1 MFNPK
6 EEIKKLKIENRSFIN
21 GQFLETNY
29 DYKKHSPIENIELP
43 PLNICL
49 EKEINL
55 AVNKAKKAYKIWKDY
70 TFEERKKI
78 ILKLANLIEEN
89 KKELALLDTIET
101 GRSIKNMYFDSLPKA
116 IEAMRWF
123 AEAVDKYLDYA
134 LTPERH
140 RIVQIV
146 KNPIGVVGIITP
158 WNDPLVVSFWKLTPA
173 LLMGNSV
180 VLKPAEQSSF
190 SILKVAKLAKEAGIP
205 DGIFNVVLGDG
216 KTGELIARHNDIRAL
231 YFTGSS
237 EVGKKLLVYSGES
250 NMKKVYLECGG
261 KGAFILTPNYK
272 DLNSAA
278 KILAKNIFYNQ
289 GQICSS
295 PSRLIIH
302 KNIKEKFLDLLLKE
316 SQKYIPS
323 NPLSLDSEV
332 GYISS
337 KEQFKRVEEYIKIGL
352 EEAKV
357 ISYPKEKENAF
368 TPTIFEVDKDSKLA
382 KEEIFGPVLVVIE
395 YEDIEEAIEIA
406 NNTKY
411 GLASAVFSDDINE
424 AFYVAR
430 EVEVGLMHINTYDS
444 ETNQVP
450 FGGVKESGIGRDK
463 SIFVFDEYSETKT
476 IWTYI
481 K

>member
-6 EEIKKLKIENRSFIN
+6 EEIKNLQIENRSFIGGEFVKSDN
-21 GQFLETNY
+21 L
-29 DYKKHSPIENIELP
+29 YKKYSPIENITLP
-43 PLNICL
+43 PLYKCL
-49 EKEINL
+49 EKEVNS
-55 AVNKAKKAYKIWKDY
+55 AVKKAKEAYKIWKDY

-78 ILKLANLIEEN
+78 ILKLADLVEKNR
-89 KKELALLDTIET
+89 KELALLDTLET
-101 GRSIKNMYFDSLPKA
+101 GRSIKNMYFDSIPKA
-116 IEAMRWF
+116 VEAMRWF

-140 RIVQIV
+140 RVVQIV

-158 WNDPLVVSFWKLTPA
+158 WNDPLVVGFWKLTPA
-173 LLMGNSV
+173 LLMGNAV
-180 VLKPAEQSSF
+180 IYKPAEQSSF
-190 SILKVAKLAKEAGIP
+190 SILKVAALAKEAGIP
-205 DGIFNVVLGDG
+205 DGVFNVVLGDG
-216 KTGELIARHNDIRAL
+216 KTGELIAKHNDIRAL

-237 EVGKKLLVYSGES
+237 EVGKKLLVYAGES

-261 KGAFILTPNYK
+261 KGAFILTDHYN
-272 DLNSAA
+272 DLERAA

-289 GQICSS
+289 GQICSA
-295 PSRLIIH
+295 PSRLIVH
-302 KNIKEKFLDLLLKE
+302 KSIKDKFLDLLLKE
-316 SQKYIPS
+316 SVKYTPS
-323 NPLSLDSEV
+323 DPLSLESEV
-332 GYISS
+332 GLISS
-337 KEQFKRVEEYIKIGL
+337 NEQFKRVEKYIKIGL

-357 ISYPKEKENAF
+357 ISHPKIKENAF
-368 TPTIFEVDKDSKLA
+368 SPAVFEVDKNSKLA

-395 YEDIEEAIEIA
+395 YENIDDAIETA

-430 EVEVGLMHINTYDS
+430 EVEVGLIHINTYDA

-463 SIFVFDEYSETKT
+463 SLFVFDEYSETKT
-476 IWTYI
+476 IWAYI